1 MNEAPFV
8 PALDEMVD
16 GQGRLRAH
24 WRAVLNG
31 IALLGEGGI
40 IERARRLDLAFEDE
54 GVASILPGAGES
66 RTAWRCDPV
75 PLPLANAEFASLE
88 AGLVQRARLMGAILA
103 DLYGRQSLLAEGAL
117 PPALVYANPGFL
129 RACHSPAELPPPD
142 LQLYAADLVRGRD
155 GVWQV
160 LSDRLAGPSG
170 LGLAQE
176 NRRLLGRVVPE
187 FFRGVELRPLRP
199 FFDFWQ
205 DALTGLAP
213 SGRGYPGIALLSPG
227 TADPLWFEHM
237 FLSRALGSALVE
249 GGDLT
254 VRSGTVFLKTL
265 KGLQQ
270 IDVLL
275 RRLPGAAMDPL
286 ELQANSQT
294 GVVGLMAAMREGAV
308 RIVNHPGA
316 DLLEAPALACFLPA
330 LCHRL
335 FGEPLQVPSVE
346 TIWLAEPEARAR
358 FLADP
363 DHWLLRSAL
372 DGRAPAMAFA
382 ELAPEQ
388 REPLLGRLDYRPF
401 EYAATAIVP
410 PSVAPAAGPQGL
422 TPQPIV
428 LRLFLVCRSGEWRAM
443 PGGLARVLA
452 PEDRLTGRLPRSG
465 LAKDVWVLAE
475 EDADVVGPA
484 AAALP
489 PISIRRTV
497 GALPS
502 RVADNMFWLGRYVER
517 LEDCARLV
525 RAALN
530 RLERGRSL
538 PREHIERQ
546 TLDRILIEAGLID
559 QNAAV
564 SPAALAAQLLAVVR
578 SGGAIHLC
586 LENLVSLTE
595 RTRDRLT
602 SDMYAAFTQSQRLA
616 RTEAGRVGRSL
627 DQLAHAMQTALRF
640 STIVAGIAAEN
651 MVRGGT
657 WLFLELGRR
666 FERAVAVVR
675 VASQALADPPARVDT
690 GLSLMLELC
699 DSAIT
704 YRSRYLTVLQPAP
717 VLDLVLADEANPR
730 SLAFQLA
737 AIRRLLAEVAGVGEN
752 SLGAEAAALQ
762 EQTISL
768 VARVSAASDQAVE
781 AALLPPQLADIGARI
796 AALSDALSR
805 RYFAL
810 LPAAQTLG
818 FSESAELRG
827 AA

>member
-1 MNEAPFV
+1 MNEAALV
-8 PALDEMVD
+8 PAMDEMVD
-16 GQGRLRAH
+16 GQGRLRPH
-24 WRAVLNG
+24 WRPVLNG

-40 IERARRLDLAFEDE
+40 VERARRLDVAFEEE
-54 GVASILPGAGES
+54 GVASVLPGADET
-66 RTAWRCDPV
+66 RTVWRCDPV
-75 PLPLANAEFASLE
+75 PLPLAHAEFTLLG
-88 AGLVQRARLMGAILA
+88 AGLIQRAHLMGAILA
-103 DLYGRQSLLAEGAL
+103 DLYGGQSLLAAGAL

-129 RACHSPAELPPPD
+129 RPCHSQAALPPPD

-155 GVWQV
+155 GAWQV
-160 LSDRLAGPSG
+160 LADRLAGPAG

-176 NRRLLGRVVPE
+176 NRRLLARVVPE
-187 FFRGVELRPLRP
+187 FFRGVELQPLRP
-199 FFDFWQ
+199 FFEFWQ
-205 DALTGLAP
+205 DALTRLAP
-213 SGRGYPGIALLSPG
+213 AHRGYPGIALLSPG

-254 VRSGTVFLKTL
+254 VRSGAVFLKTL

-286 ELQANSQT
+286 ELQPNSQA

-316 DLLEAPALACFLPA
+316 DLLEAPALARFLPA
-330 LCHRL
+330 LCRRF
-335 FGEPLQVPSVE
+335 FGEELRISSVE
-346 TIWLAEPEARAR
+346 TMWLGEADARER

-363 DHWLLRSAL
+363 EDWLLRPAL
-372 DGRAPAMAFA
+372 DGRAHAMALA
-382 ELAPEQ
+382 EQPPEQ
-388 REPLLGRLDYRPF
+388 REALLAGLNHRPF

-422 TPQPIV
+422 TPKPVV
-428 LRLFLVCRSGEWRAM
+428 LRLFLACRGGEWRAM

-452 PEDRLTGRLPRSG
+452 PEDRLTGRLPRG
-465 LAKDVWVLAE
+465 GIAKDVWVQAE

-484 AAALP
+484 AAVLLP
-489 PISIRRTV
+489 VSIRRSV
-497 GALPS
+497 GELPS

-525 RAALN
+525 RAALG

-546 TLDRILIEAGLID
+546 ALDRILIDAGLID
-559 QNAAV
+559 QNAAA
-564 SPAALAAQLLAVVR
+564 SPAALAVQLVALVK
-578 SGGAIHLC
+578 SGGAVHLC
-586 LENLVSLTE
+586 LEELARLTE

-602 SDMYAAFTQSQRLA
+602 SDMYAAFTQSLRLA
-616 RTEAGRVGRSL
+616 RTEAGKVGRSL

-666 FERAVAVVR
+666 FERAGAVAR
-675 VASQALADPPARVDT
+675 IASQALAEPPARIET
-690 GLSLMLELC
+690 ALLLMLELC

-704 YRSRYLTVLQPAP
+704 YRSRYLTALQPAP

-737 AIRRLLAEVAGVGEN
+737 AIRHLLADVAASGEN
-752 SLGAEAAALQ
+752 NLGAEAGALQ
-762 EQTISL
+762 ERAIGL
-768 VARVSAASDQAVE
+768 AARIFAAADQATE
-781 AALLPPQLADIGARI
+781 ASFLPPELAEIGTRI
-796 AALSDALSR
+796 ADLSDMLSR

-810 LPAAQTLG
+810 LPAAQALG
-818 FSESAELRG
+818 FGGAEELRG